1 MMGGNDDVPGVLA
14 NMGLG
19 RGPRWQLL
27 ATTASA
33 VSVVNSMVGGSCV
46 AILLA
51 SRSTSAPPAAAA
63 NRLLPVSRRAGPGGN
78 TRRGCPG

>member
-19 RGPRWQLL
+19 RGPRWQLF

-33 VSVVNSMVGGSCV
+33 ASVVNSMVGGSCV